1 MRKYG
6 AIFGMVLLIAPVSVA
21 TQNQPSSN
29 AHRQNAEHA
38 NPATPVSVN
47 CNCQTQADNSKNN
60 PPGWHKFVTWP
71 EGIATWALIFTL
83 AAIAWQA
90 VETRRSVEATANA
103 QRSWLLVTSVENP
116 DLQQVWI
123 NKAIV
128 HLKVVGSSPLRALEA
143 KLVYAV
149 LSSRPYGAPEGFYKQ
164 PDLPEQ
170 PNYGEPLDLTD
181 TPSMGKVHAP
191 GDEMRIEITL
201 EDMFLTADHAKA
213 LKQGQSFLCV
223 YGFIRYR
230 DSSVSWKRRET
241 RFCLACG
248 NWGPTGKRITN
259 GYFVAGPTE
268 YNEVMEFPWWR
279 QLSDKARQLYRKTK
293 DIQQRPEKA
302 N

>member
-1 MRKYG
+1 MRNYV
-6 AIFGMVLLIAPVSVA
+6 AIFGIVLLHAPVVVA
-21 TQNQPSSN
+21 TQNQPSSTGN
-29 AHRQNAEHA
+29 RQNAEHA
-38 NPATPVSVN
+38 NPATPISVN
-47 CNCQTQADNSKNN
+47 CNCAPQADNSKGK
-60 PPGWHKFVTWP
+60 PQGWHKFVTWP

-90 VETRRSVEATANA
+90 METRRSVEATANA
-103 QRSWLLVTSVENP
+103 QRSWLLVTSVDKP

-123 NKAIV
+123 NKATV
-128 HLKVVGSSPLRALEA
+128 RLKVIGSSPLRALEA

-149 LSSRPYGAPEGFYKQ
+149 LSSRPRGNPEGAYKE
-164 PDLPEQ
+164 PDLPKQ

-181 TPSMGKVHAP
+181 SPSMGKVHTP
-191 GDEMRIEITL
+191 GDEIRIEITL

-213 LKQGQSFLCV
+213 LEQGQSFLCV

-248 NWGPTGKRITN
+248 DWGPTGRKVAD

-268 YNEVMEFPWWR
+268 YNEVLESPRRKHLW
-279 QLSDKARQLYRKTK
+279 DKAVNLYQKTK
-293 DIQQRPEKA
+293 WHPMKP